1 MRVDETAMKLQA
13 SIKMVCFMCN
23 VLEAMKLMERQDRNV
38 YEWQGWEMLV
48 PSLVLFRKKADKK
61 DLMGYL
67 AKSCKIQSTG
77 MMTEK
82 LLMMFLN
89 LPRQKVLSLSEASS
103 VIHGADISSD
113 WRKYFLQKLAD
124 ICSKGISETHKTK
137 GHVPRAFGC

>member
-1 MRVDETAMKLQA
+1 MVDRE
-13 SIKMVCFMCN
+13 V
-23 VLEAMKLMERQDRNV
+23 DRNV
-38 YEWQGWEMLV
+38 YEWQGWEILV